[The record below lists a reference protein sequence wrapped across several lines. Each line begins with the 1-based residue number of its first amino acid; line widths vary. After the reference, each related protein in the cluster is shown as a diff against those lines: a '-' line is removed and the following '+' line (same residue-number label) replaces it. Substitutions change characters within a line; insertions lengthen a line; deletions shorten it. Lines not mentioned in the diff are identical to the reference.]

1 MPMNNADFQGLV
13 QGLNEARTYA
23 RGEPVDALVAH
34 IPEAIDV
41 AKVRRDMRLTQA
53 AFSRRMGISAATL
66 RNWEQG
72 RRKPEGPAR
81 VLLALIAANPRVV
94 EDTLALRHS

>member
-1 MPMNNADFQGLV
+1 MNDADFQGLV
-13 QGLNEARTYA
+13 QGLNEARAYA
-23 RGEPVDALVAH
+23 RGKPVDGLVAH

-41 AKVRRDMRLTQA
+41 ASVRRKTRLSQA
-53 AFSRRMGISAATL
+53 AFSRRIGISAATL

-81 VLLALIAANPRVV
+81 VLLTLIDANPRVV